1 MRKAPAALLVLG
13 LAGVLAFLLAP
24 YLSKDA
30 AESVNL
36 YCSVDQDQYLPIVAA
51 FKTSTGIEVKDQGE
65 TEASRSIGVTQKL
78 ALEKDH
84 PVADVLW
91 ANEIMNTVYLRDLG
105 VLAPLPPGVAEAFP
119 QAWRDTKGAYVAFA
133 GRARVL
139 LVNTKLLPDRKDW
152 PTRVEDLLD
161 PRFGGPGRAIAVA
174 RPLTGTTFTHAV
186 SLLTR
191 DPAKGEAFWR
201 AVAARAEKGE
211 IKAASGN
218 GAVMQLV
225 SDTSKGIAFG
235 LTDTDDARVAVT
247 KGAPVEVIYPDQG
260 EGEVGALVIPNTVAL
275 VKGGSNPTAGA
286 RLLRWLVS
294 PEAEARLAAGPIAN
308 IPLRA
313 EIVAP
318 SHVKRPGAD
327 FRPMTVDWDAV
338 GANRDRWSNLL
349 QSLFAGK

>member
-1 MRKAPAALLVLG
+1 MRKAPAALLVLA
-13 LAGVLAFLLAP
+13 LAGLLAFLLAP
-24 YLSKDA
+24 YLSKDS
-30 AESVNL
+30 AETVNL
-36 YCSVDQDQYLPIVAA
+36 YCSVDQDQYLPVVAA
-51 FKTSTGIEVKDQGE
+51 FKASTGIEVKDQGE

-78 ALEKDH
+78 AMEKDH

-105 VLAPLPPGVAEAFP
+105 VLAPLPAGVASAFP
-119 QAWRDTKGAYVAFA
+119 EAWRDTKGTYVAFA

-161 PRFGGPGRAIAVA
+161 PRFGGPGRAMAIAK
-174 RPLTGTTFTHAV
+174 PLTGTTFTHAV

-191 DPAKGEAFWR
+191 DAAKGEAFWR
-201 AVAARAEKGE
+201 AVAARAAKGE

-225 SDTSKGIAFG
+225 SDPGKGIAFG

-260 EGEVGALVIPNTVAL
+260 EGEVGTLVIPNTVAL
-275 VKGGSNPTAGA
+275 VKGGAHPAAGE
-286 RLLRWLVS
+286 RLLRWLVT
-294 PEAEARLAAGPIAN
+294 PEAEASLSAGPIAN

-313 EIVAP
+313 EVSAP
-318 SHVKRPGAD
+318 AHVKRPGAD

-338 GANRDRWSNLL
+338 GANRDRWSSLL
-349 QSLFAGK
+349 QSLFASK

>member
-1 MRKAPAALLVLG
+1 MRKAPAALLVLA

-24 YLSKDA
+24 HLSRDA

-36 YCSVDQDQYLPIVAA
+36 YCSVDQDQYLPIVRA
-51 FKTSTGIEVKDQGE
+51 FRESTGVEVKDQGE

-78 ALEKDH
+78 AMEKDH

-91 ANEIMNTVYLRDLG
+91 ANEIMNTIYLRDLG
-105 VLAPLPPGVAEAFP
+105 VLAPLPAGVAAGFP
-119 QAWRDTKGAYVAFA
+119 EAWRDSKGTYVAFA
-133 GRARVL
+133 GRARVI

-161 PRFGGPGRAIAVA
+161 PRFGGPGRAMAIAK
-174 RPLTGTTFTHAV
+174 PLTGTTYTHAV
-186 SLLTR
+186 TLLTR

-201 AVAARAEKGE
+201 AVAARAAKGE

-225 SDTSKGIAFG
+225 SDSSKGIAFG

-247 KGAPVEVIYPDQG
+247 KGDPVEVIYPDQG
-260 EGEVGALVIPNTVAL
+260 EGEVGTLVIPNTVAL
-275 VKGGSNPTAGA
+275 VRGGRHAAEGE

-294 PEAEARLAAGPIAN
+294 ADTEKGLAAGPIAN
-308 IPLRA
+308 IPLRPD
-313 EIVAP
+313 VPAP
-318 SHVKRPGAD
+318 AHVKRPGAD
-327 FRPMTVDWDAV
+327 FRPMSVDWDAV
-338 GANRDRWSNLL
+338 GANRDRWNDLL
-349 QSLFAGK
+349 QTLFAGR